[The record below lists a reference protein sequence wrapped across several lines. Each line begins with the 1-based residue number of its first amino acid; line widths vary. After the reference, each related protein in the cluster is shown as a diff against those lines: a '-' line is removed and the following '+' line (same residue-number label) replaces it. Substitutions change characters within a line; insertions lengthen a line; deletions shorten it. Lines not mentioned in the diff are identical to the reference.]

1 MDDLQ
6 KAQEAQTP
14 RDPSIKSRPLP
25 LRRLTTAV
33 AGAVALVG
41 LSVGVALA
49 ATSGDDSRPRHGV
62 TSTVPPDGDS
72 AGTDDGGTVGVNGSD
87 GGTDDGGTTI
97 GGGSTGS
104 GGTDGDGS
112 TVGGGSAGSGGTDGD
127 GTGGT
132 GPSPAPTSSG
142 DLAELNR
149 RITELDKKVD
159 QLPTKKELADALRAF
174 ADALDKSGGSA
185 QPEPD
190 PS

>member
-1 MDDLQ
+1 M
-6 KAQEAQTP
+6 
-14 RDPSIKSRPLP
+14 
-25 LRRLTTAV
+25 
-33 AGAVALVG
+33 ALVG

-72 AGTDDGGTVGVNGSD
+72 AGTDDGGTIGVSGSD
-87 GGTDDGGTTI
+87 GGGTTI

-104 GGTDGDGS
+104 GGTDGDG
-112 TVGGGSAGSGGTDGD
+112 
-127 GTGGT
+127 TGGT
-132 GPSPAPTSSG
+132 EPSPAPTSSG